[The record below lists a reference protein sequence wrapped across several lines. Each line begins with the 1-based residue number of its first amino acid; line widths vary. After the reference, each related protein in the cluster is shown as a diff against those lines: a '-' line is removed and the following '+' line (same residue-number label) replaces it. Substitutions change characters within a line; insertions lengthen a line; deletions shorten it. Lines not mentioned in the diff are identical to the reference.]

1 MPTESAKSLKLSY
14 CYAREDK
21 ALRDELDRHLSGLK
35 REYQITS
42 WSDGKI
48 IPGAEWQKEIDAQL
62 NTANIILLLISA
74 HFMASD
80 YCYGIEMKRALE
92 RHEAGTACVIPIILR
107 PVYWENAPFSKLQVL
122 PTDAKPVSRWRDRD
136 EAFWYIDMVIGNAIK
151 DLIISLKT
159 KEEWL
164 EEGNAFHALKRY
176 DEALDAYEQ
185 ALHLDP
191 SDAIGWNNKG
201 LALGELKRYEEAFTG
216 FEQILHLGPGDAIAW
231 QVKGF
236 TLENL
241 KHYEEALTA
250 FEQILHL
257 GPGDAI
263 AWQVKGFTLENLKH
277 YEEALTAYEQA
288 IRLDPSY
295 ALAWRGKGAALH
307 YLKHYEEALTAYE
320 QAIRLDPSDA
330 IAWNHKGLALGKLK
344 RYEEA
349 LAAY

>member
-1 MPTESAKSLKLSY
+1 MPTESAKSLKLFY

-21 ALRDELDRHLSGLK
+21 ALRDELDKHLSGLK

-136 EAFWYIDMVIGNAIK
+136 EAFRNIAMGIGNAIK

-191 SDAIGWNNKG
+191 SDAIAWNNKG
-201 LALGELKRYEEAFTG
+201 LALGELKR
-216 FEQILHLGPGDAIAW
+216 
-231 QVKGF
+231 
-236 TLENL
+236 
-241 KHYEEALTA
+241 YEEALTA

-288 IRLDPSY
+288 IRLDPS
-295 ALAWRGKGAALH
+295 
-307 YLKHYEEALTAYE
+307 
-320 QAIRLDPSDA
+320 DA
-330 IAWNHKGLALGKLK
+330 IAWNNKGLALGKLK

-349 LAAY
+349 LAAYEQVLRLDPNHADTWNNKGFALEKLGRSKEAQQCYEKARQLGYEA

>member
-48 IPGAEWQKEIDAQL
+48 SAGEGWQKEIDAQL

-136 EAFWYIDMVIGNAIK
+136 EAFRNIAMGIGNAIK

-164 EEGNAFHALKRY
+164 EEGNAFHSLKTY
-176 DEALDAYEQ
+176 DEPLHAY
-185 ALHLDP
+185 
-191 SDAIGWNNKG
+191 
-201 LALGELKRYEEAFTG
+201 R
-216 FEQILHLGPGDAIAW
+216 
-231 QVKGF
+231 
-236 TLENL
+236 
-241 KHYEEALTA
+241 
-250 FEQILHL
+250 
-257 GPGDAI
+257 
-263 AWQVKGFTLENLKH
+263 
-277 YEEALTAYEQA
+277 
-288 IRLDPSY
+288 
-295 ALAWRGKGAALH
+295 
-307 YLKHYEEALTAYE
+307 

-330 IAWNHKGLALGKLK
+330 IAWNNKGLALGKLK

-349 LAAY
+349 LAAYEQVLRLDPNHADTWNNKGFALEKLGRSKEAQQCYEKARQLGYEA